1 MKEKFAITAVSF
13 LEKLELEDLDQL
25 EPEARMLLEKI
36 SSADEALQA
45 EGWDSRA
52 EQQFMLEQAVL
63 SF

>member
-1 MKEKFAITAVSF
+1 MKEKFVIKAVSF
-13 LEKLELEDLDQL
+13 LEKLELEDMDQL
-25 EPEARMLLEKI
+25 ELEARMLLAKI